1 MSLRRARIGGP
12 DDAHD
17 SKFARSH
24 GNGVAPAHARAARLP
39 PPPRGHHSPD
49 GFIHVIGI
57 AAGLIGAAMLVIAAA
72 TRGSPLELAALAAY
86 SGGLLAMLAC
96 SAAYQLLRS
105 SR

>member
-1 MSLRRARIGGP
+1 MATALRPLTRRERVA
-12 DDAHD
+12 D
-17 SKFARSH
+17 
-24 GNGVAPAHARAARLP
+24 GV
-39 PPPRGHHSPD
+39 
-49 GFIHVIGI
+49 IHVIGI

-72 TRGSPLELAALAAY
+72 TRGSPLELAALVTY